1 MTLKFTIA
9 VKTDKFPQWM
19 TQFPEAIAGALEEEA
34 QEILAAS
41 QMLVPV
47 KTGALK
53 NSGGVYREDQP
64 NGSVVIYIG
73 YGGPAASY
81 AEIVHETPPPA
92 HAAKQAR
99 GTPSTTTA
107 TSGRTAFHAP
117 PTQWKYLETPF
128 LNATRGQ
135 QRRLVERT
143 RLLLSAAGFTTK
155 GKGQF
160 GAEDASGGEDG

>member
-19 TQFPEAIAGALEEEA
+19 TKFPEAIAGALEEEA
-34 QEILAAS
+34 QEILSAS

-47 KTGALK
+47 ETGALK
-53 NSGGVYREDQP
+53 NSGGIVREDQP
-64 NGSVVIYIG
+64 NGSVVIRIG

-81 AEIVHETPPPA
+81 AETVHETPPPA
-92 HAAKQAR
+92 HAGKQAR
-99 GTPSTTTA
+99 GTPTTTTA
-107 TSGRTAFHAP
+107 SGGRTAFHAP

-128 LNATRGQ
+128 INATRGQ

-143 RLLLSAAGFTTK
+143 RQVLEANGFTYKTAST
-155 GKGQF
+155 F
-160 GAEDASGGEDG
+160 GAEESSGYEE